1 MRKINVLHII
11 EQLPLGGAE
20 NLLLVLAKNIDQEK
34 FNLIFWCLNNEGY
47 IADKLKEEG
56 FKVVCFGNYRL
67 RYFYKKLLDMIRLIN
82 SDEIDIV
89 HTHLIVANQ
98 WGRIA
103 ALLSNHAR
111 ICKTEHGSLLDVSI
125 PGYLKRKIYFI
136 IERLLDG
143 FTDRI
148 VYVSKAHLRDLTKG
162 NHNSHKHIVI
172 HNGFDDRRFSIDKP
186 KDSLRQQY
194 GFSENVIIIG
204 IVGSLFNYKGHEY
217 LFKAAVL
224 VKRMYPNIKLLII
237 GKGPEEGRLRKLALS
252 IKIDTVFMSDR
263 WDVPQLL
270 KAMDIYVQ
278 PSIKESFGIGIVEA
292 MYSGLPVVATKTGGI
307 PEVVQ
312 GEGTGILVP
321 PRNSEALSEALLNL
335 IGNPEM
341 ANRMGERGRKIAA
354 SKFSG
359 RRYAKEMEKLY
370 VSLLSGFHS

>member
-1 MRKINVLHII
+1 VITTTGMIHTPHGFDTDDFKGMRS
-11 EQLPLGGAE
+11 
-20 NLLLVLAKNIDQEK
+20 
-34 FNLIFWCLNNEGY
+34 
-47 IADKLKEEG
+47 KEH
-56 FKVVCFGNYRL
+56 
-67 RYFYKKLLDMIRLIN
+67 N
-82 SDEIDIV
+82 S
-89 HTHLIVANQ
+89 
-98 WGRIA
+98 
-103 ALLSNHAR
+103 
-111 ICKTEHGSLLDVSI
+111 K
-125 PGYLKRKIYFI
+125 FI
-136 IERLLDG
+136 I
-143 FTDRI
+143 
-148 VYVSKAHLRDLTKG
+148 
-162 NHNSHKHIVI
+162 SHIGTFYR
-172 HNGFDDRRFSIDKP
+172 NRKP
-186 KDSLRQQY
+186 
-194 GFSENVIIIG
+194 
-204 IVGSLFNYKGHEY
+204 
-217 LFKAAVL
+217 
-224 VKRMYPNIKLLII
+224 
-237 GKGPEEGRLRKLALS
+237 
-252 IKIDTVFMSDR
+252 DR